1 MDAVEEEIEQ
11 LMGRAF
17 ADATRL
23 SSPPKIP
30 LLAESGA
37 FAFSVL
43 GNTPSGGDSLSAEA
57 SSRPATVTMIEDAA
71 TPASALRSDSAARM
85 SAISVSSP
93 SFLRPRRAIPAAAAA
108 CRPSTGDSTPVLL
121 TSTTSL
127 WSFGAPMPH
136 PTPASTSPRR
146 PGLLP
151 VADFTTPD
159 PKAPV
164 AAPPGMADR
173 RNEKF
178 FGHYE
183 RYAKDAN
190 AQMTVLGSPP
200 AESLSREFLTVAGQ
214 ELRGVTPTGLRRFV
228 SREEGDLLPVAD
240 FTTPPNVPAP
250 APPGAPKKSMTDQR
264 KEMFYYERYAKEVS
278 MDMLKATID
287 EATTVEEM
295 APSDDEMPPVGLEA
309 AASGDISASSNHRA
323 GQLANKRPKHRHFGV
338 GQTILKNTAN
348 TKTSITTGNFRPFSA
363 LGRHAVHPTD
373 RYPSSAMDLSRRY

>member
-1 MDAVEEEIEQ
+1 MEEEIDQ
-11 LMGRAF
+11 LVGSAF

-30 LLAESGA
+30 FLAESGA

-43 GNTPSGGDSLSAEA
+43 GNTPSGGDLLSAEA
-57 SSRPATVTMIEDAA
+57 GSRPATVTMIEDAA

-93 SFLRPRRAIPAAAAA
+93 SCLRPRTRRAIPAAAAA

-121 TSTTSL
+121 TSTASL
-127 WSFGAPMPH
+127 WPFGAPMPH

-159 PKAPV
+159 TKAPTP
-164 AAPPGMADR
+164 APPGMADQ

-178 FGHYE
+178 FGPYE

-200 AESLSREFLTVAGQ
+200 AKSLSHEFLAVAGQ
-214 ELRGVTPTGLRRFV
+214 ELRGFTPTGLRRFV
-228 SREEGDLLPVAD
+228 SREGGDLLPVAD
-240 FTTPPNVPAP
+240 FTTPPKVPAP
-250 APPGAPKKSMTDQR
+250 APHGAPKKSMTDQR

-348 TKTSITTGNFRPFSA
+348 TKTSIATGNFRPISA
-363 LGRHAVHPTD
+363 
-373 RYPSSAMDLSRRY
+373 